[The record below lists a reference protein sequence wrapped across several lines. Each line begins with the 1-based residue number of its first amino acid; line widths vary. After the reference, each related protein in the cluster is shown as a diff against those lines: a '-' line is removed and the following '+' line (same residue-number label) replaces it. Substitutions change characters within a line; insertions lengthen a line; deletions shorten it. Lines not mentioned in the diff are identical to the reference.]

1 MQPFAALA
9 LLHSRPNAEQ
19 LVNPERPANQVR
31 TRRFALR
38 SKRV

>member
-1 MQPFAALA
+1 MQPYAALS
-9 LLHSRPNAEQ
+9 LLYSRPNAEH
-19 LVNPERPANQVR
+19 LVHLERPANQVR